1 MTLLPASEVVPWII
15 RVLVFIGP
23 DFGGN
28 IRFLATVWKEGSSGL
43 DFIRSL
49 LRYLAQAAGTD
60 RLSETTLRQAVTQAL
75 SGGDEA
81 MMTIAEQWVQE
92 GWQKGRQEGLSS
104 ERQLLL
110 RLVRKQ
116 FGAAVMERSRALLER
131 IEEPAMLEE
140 LGEGILDCADGEA
153 WLAMLARQAR

>member
-1 MTLLPASEVVPWII
+1 
-15 RVLVFIGP
+15 
-23 DFGGN
+23 
-28 IRFLATVWKEGSSGL
+28 
-43 DFIRSL
+43 
-49 LRYLAQAAGTD
+49 
-60 RLSETTLRQAVTQAL
+60 
-75 SGGDEA
+75 

-131 IEEPAMLEE
+131 IEEPAVLEE

-153 WLAMLARQAR
+153 WLAMLARQAH